1 MANYHVVKVLELH
14 HEVVGSTSLHSLGHA
29 QLYGNPKETCTMD
42 SNDWVEEHYYAHGPR
57 DRFINPFQRV
67 CCTPEGG

>member
-1 MANYHVVKVLELH
+1 MANCHVVKVLELH

-42 SNDWVEEHYYAHGPR
+42 SNDWVEEHY
-57 DRFINPFQRV
+57 
-67 CCTPEGG
+67 